1 MSHNIDKIIYI
12 NLDHRTDRKAEIE
25 GELEKFNLLDKTERY
40 PAICVKEQGILG
52 CTMSHLEVFK
62 LAKARHYK
70 NVLILED
77 DFQFLISKEE
87 FEQQLTD
94 FFTENIEYDVCMI
107 SYNLIQSELT
117 AYPFLLKVN
126 EAQTA
131 SGYIVNHTMY
141 DRLIQLFEEAIPPL
155 RNTQYHWIYANDQI
169 KKRMQPTSNWY
180 CFKNRFGKQ
189 RDGYSDNSQKY
200 ENYNC

>member
-12 NLDHRTDRKAEIE
+12 NLDHRTDRKDEIE
-25 GELEKFNLLDKTERY
+25 GELEKFNLLEKSERY
-40 PAICVKEQGILG
+40 SAICVKEQGILG

-62 LAKARHYK
+62 LAKARQYI

-87 FEQQLTD
+87 FEDQLTE
-94 FFTENIEYDVCMI
+94 FFDSNIEYNVCMI
-107 SYNLIQSELT
+107 SYNLIQSEVT
-117 AYPFLLKVN
+117 PYPFLLKVK

-131 SGYIVNHTMY
+131 SGYIVHHTMY
-141 DRLIQLFEEAIPPL
+141 DRLIELYEEAVPKL
-155 RNTQYHWIYANDQI
+155 RETQFHWIYANDQI
-169 KKRMQPTSNWY
+169 WKRLQPSSDWY

>member
-12 NLDHRTDRKAEIE
+12 NLDHRTDRKDEIE
-25 GELEKFNLLDKTERY
+25 GELEKFNLLDKAERY
-40 PAICVKEQGILG
+40 SAICVKEQGILG

-62 LAKARHYK
+62 LAKARQYN

-87 FEQQLTD
+87 FEHQLTE
-94 FFTENIEYDVCMI
+94 FFESNIEYNVCMI
-107 SYNLIQSELT
+107 SYNLIQSDVT
-117 AYPFLLKVN
+117 PYPFLLKVK

-131 SGYIVNHTMY
+131 SGYIVHHTMY
-141 DRLIQLFEEAIPPL
+141 DRLIELYEEAVPKL
-155 RNTQYHWIYANDQI
+155 RETQFHWIYANDQI
-169 KKRMQPTSNWY
+169 WKRLQPSSNWY

>member
-12 NLDHRTDRKAEIE
+12 NLDHRTDRKDEIE
-25 GELEKFNLLDKTERY
+25 GELEKFNLLEKSERY
-40 PAICVKEQGILG
+40 SAICIKEQGILG

-62 LAKARHYK
+62 LAKARQYN

-87 FEQQLTD
+87 FEDQLIE
-94 FFTENIEYDVCMI
+94 FFESNIEYNVCMI
-107 SYNLIQSELT
+107 SYNLIQYEVT
-117 AYPFLLKVN
+117 PYPFLLKVK

-131 SGYIVNHTMY
+131 SGYIVHHTMY
-141 DRLIQLFEEAIPPL
+141 DRLIELYEEAVPKL
-155 RNTQYHWIYANDQI
+155 RETQFHWIYANDQI
-169 KKRMQPTSNWY
+169 WKRLQPSSDWY